1 MSETDV
7 QKRKNHLIKELHRME
22 IYQTSDGR
30 NIDEVRLYTLEWT
43 YIEALNGVARNAG
56 Y

>member
-30 NIDEVRLYTLEWT
+30 KLEDCSYYTVLWNYIDIKCKEGRLLS
-43 YIEALNGVARNAG
+43 
-56 Y
+56 

>member
-1 MSETDV
+1 MSDNDV
-7 QKRKNHLIKELHRME
+7 QCRKEHLIKELHRMG

-30 NIDEVRLYTLEWT
+30 KIDEVRLYTLEWT
-43 YIEALNGVARNAG
+43 YIEALNGVVRNAG